1 MKEGDNRF
9 SVGGASLPRPEL
21 NPLTNPVL
29 GRNLG
34 RWAQVYF
41 TAPPE
46 QREQAVSQ
54 LLRELEAEPET
65 VSAGERV
72 LSAREADA
80 SPVFTALREAR
91 DSVAPA
97 AQTPAIQTPVVQPDD
112 IECVQC
118 RHVNSAD
125 NRFCG
130 FCGGALGEA
139 AETEQPPPSPVAP
152 PARIERDNELEWL
165 RNKELAS
172 FQMDQGRGLGWVKY
186 LLAVAAMAI
195 AGLLYFQFRDRVST
209 SLQSSTTPASQ
220 PAVQTPEPARP
231 EKALPEHKN
240 DKHLIQAASLKKE
253 QPRAIPPPTP
263 PAEAAKPANATASG
277 ATDPDV
283 RLAQTYLQQRNGPE
297 AARLLWKAVGRN
309 NTDAALTLSQMYARG
324 DGVSRS
330 CDQARILLVAAAKR
344 GSAAAAQQLRQF
356 DSAVCR

>member
-1 MKEGDNRF
+1 MKEGSNKF
-9 SVGGASLPRPEL
+9 PVSGASLPRPEL

-54 LLRELEAEPET
+54 LLRELESDPHP
-65 VSAGERV
+65 VSAGEAAT
-72 LSAREADA
+72 SAKEADA
-80 SPVFTALREAR
+80 SPIFSALREAR
-91 DSVAPA
+91 DSV
-97 AQTPAIQTPVVQPDD
+97 TPVVQADS
-112 IECVQC
+112 IECGQC

-130 FCGGALGEA
+130 FCGGPLNEVSEA
-139 AETEQPPPSPVAP
+139 ENRDTSPLAEPA
-152 PARIERDNELEWL
+152 ARIERDHELEWL

-172 FQMDQGRGLGWVKY
+172 FQIDQGRGFGWVKY
-186 LLAVAAMAI
+186 LLAVAAIAI
-195 AGLLYFQFRDRVST
+195 AGLLYFQFRDRVS
-209 SLQSSTTPASQ
+209 SPLQSSTTSTPQ

-240 DKHLIQAASLKKE
+240 DKHLIQAASLKNE
-253 QPRAIPPPTP
+253 QARAIPPPA
-263 PAEAAKPANATASG
+263 PAAGTSNQPNASASG
-277 ATDPDV
+277 ASDPDV
-283 RLAQTYLQQRNGPE
+283 RLAQSYLQQRNAPE

-309 NTDAALTLSQMYARG
+309 NTEAALTLSQMYARG
-324 DGVSRS
+324 EGVSRS

>member
-1 MKEGDNRF
+1 MKEGNNKF
-9 SVGGASLPRPEL
+9 PVGGASLPRPEL
-21 NPLTNPVL
+21 NPLTNPIL

-54 LLRELEAEPET
+54 LLQELEADPET
-65 VSAGERV
+65 VSAGERAV
-72 LSAREADA
+72 PANEADA

-97 AQTPAIQTPVVQPDD
+97 VQTPTVQTPVVQTDD

-118 RHVNSAD
+118 RHVNSVD

-130 FCGGALGEA
+130 FCGGALGET
-139 AETEQPPPSPVAP
+139 AENDNQQTSSVAP
-152 PARIERDNELEWL
+152 AARIEPDHELEWL

-172 FQMDQGRGLGWVKY
+172 FQMDQGRGFGWVKY
-186 LLAVAAMAI
+186 LLAVAAIAI

-209 SLQSSTTPASQ
+209 PAQSTATSAPQ

-231 EKALPEHKN
+231 VKALPEHKN

-253 QPRAIPPPTP
+253 QPRATP
-263 PAEAAKPANATASG
+263 SADAAKTANSAAAG
-277 ATDPDV
+277 ANDPDV

-297 AARLLWKAVGRN
+297 AARLLWRAVGRN

>member
-1 MKEGDNRF
+1 MKEGNNKF
-9 SVGGASLPRPEL
+9 PVGGASLPRPEL

-34 RWAQVYF
+34 RWAQAYF

-54 LLRELEAEPET
+54 LLRELEADPET
-65 VSAGERV
+65 MSAGERV
-72 LSAREADA
+72 VSAKEADA

-91 DSVAPA
+91 DSVTPVV
-97 AQTPAIQTPVVQPDD
+97 QTPTVQTPVVQTDD
-112 IECVQC
+112 VECVHC
-118 RHVNSAD
+118 RHVNSVD

-130 FCGGALGEA
+130 FCGGALGET
-139 AETEQPPPSPVAP
+139 AENDNQQTSSVAP
-152 PARIERDNELEWL
+152 AARIEPDHELEWL

-172 FQMDQGRGLGWVKY
+172 FQMDQGRGFGWVKY

-195 AGLLYFQFRDRVST
+195 AGLLYFQFRDRAST
-209 SLQSSTTPASQ
+209 PVQSSATSAPQ
-220 PAVQTPEPARP
+220 PAVQAPEPARP

-240 DKHLIQAASLKKE
+240 DKRLIQAASLKKE

-263 PAEAAKPANATASG
+263 PAVAAKPANAAASG
-277 ATDPDV
+277 ANDPDV

-297 AARLLWKAVGRN
+297 AARLLWRAVGRN
-309 NTDAALTLSQMYARG
+309 NTDAALTLSQMYVRG